1 MSLITHHI
9 ETDEGHHNHVK
20 LFVGDDPEYDC
31 LQKSKCHD
39 ELFSCASISCF
50 QVVSY

>member
-31 LQKSKCHD
+31 LEKVK
-39 ELFSCASISCF
+39 
-50 QVVSY
+50 VS